1 MKRLLLIPILFWA
14 SCSFGQIVDQF
25 NYATTLDATG
35 WVSHGGAAGQITP
48 SPTASDDGNSLS
60 FSGFQASVGNRIL
73 LVAGN
78 NQDVNKALT
87 GITGTGY
94 YSLLLKV
101 TNTTGMNASGDYF
114 AGFGINNLSSL
125 TTFAARLFVKP
136 GSVANTFKLGIQNY
150 TGGTPT
156 QTYGAADYP
165 VGTTVL
171 VVVKFNTTTSPY
183 TASLFVNP
191 VPGAAEP
198 ASIASNNSGT
208 TTNFTT
214 FGSLFLRQGGS
225 LPSTTGNL
233 EIDEIRAGSTWA
245 SVTPTGAVSCNTT
258 NTINVSRCET
268 YTVPSGHETH
278 TTSGVYHDTIPNAG
292 GCDSLLTINLTIKH
306 NTTST
311 ISPIACGTYTVPSG
325 HESYTTSGT
334 YHDTIPNAAGCDSL
348 ITINLTITGSIT
360 YYQDLDLDGF
370 GNPNVSQPG
379 CAPITNY
386 VTNNDD
392 CDDTN
397 PAITTGTTYY
407 ADTDGDG
414 LGDPATAVVECT
426 PPTNHVTN
434 NTDCDD
440 TNPAIGAAVLYYV
453 DTDSDGYGSASAT
466 GVPSCT
472 VIGGSVTN
480 NTDCNDNNPAVHP
493 GATEI
498 PNNGIDEDC
507 NGSDLNTLGTALG
520 MYQFTNH
527 TCALPVDTAT
537 SVQANI
543 SFSSFNAT
551 GDSLECVDAAGVLN
565 YKGFNT
571 AATIDAT
578 EYYHFA
584 VTPANCYGMD
594 LNLIKFNHR
603 LSGTGGTPT
612 LRVRSSLDNYTTDL
626 FTKQLAVN
634 GSTYMLDTV
643 HLTSAFDNVTSTVE
657 FRFYIT
663 NMGQSGTTYRY
674 DNVTVIG
681 STNTLPTQ
689 TYYADADGDT
699 YGNPAVSQ
707 TACTAPNGYVLDN
720 TDCDDTDAE
729 EFPGAVW
736 YADTDGDGF
745 GDAGSSQISC
755 TRPTGHVSNDNDCND
770 TDAQIGSI
778 VLYYVDADGD
788 GFGDAD
794 ATAVNSCTPIAGSV
808 TNNDDCDDD
817 DDEMNPGATEV
828 CDGVDNNCDGDTD
841 EGFTMVTYYEDADGD
856 TYGNPLSPLTD
867 CAQPI
872 GYVTNDDDCND
883 TIAAIHPGA
892 VDQTGNGI
900 DENCDGVDGVLGIEE
915 SILADLN
922 VYPNPGTSSVVLSL
936 TSGWNGFN
944 VTFAGVDGKEI
955 ALTSTQKSADT
966 LEFNTETLVSGTYFI
981 RLTSASGT
989 ALVRWV
995 KN

>member
-1 MKRLLLIPILFWA
+1 MLG
-14 SCSFGQIVDQF
+14 FGSYAQVPMTGAGSYSQDF
-25 NYATTLDATG
+25 NTLSTTGTNPWTDNTVIANVYSQRSGTG
-35 WVSHGGAAGQITP
+35 
-48 SPTASDDGNSLS
+48 
-60 FSGFQASVGNRIL
+60 
-73 LVAGN
+73 AGN
-78 NQDVNKALT
+78 YIADA
-87 GITGTGY
+87 GTSTNGTI
-94 YSLLLKV
+94 YS
-101 TNTTGMNASGDYF
+101 Y
-114 AGFGINNLSSL
+114 
-125 TTFAARLFVKP
+125 
-136 GSVANTFKLGIQNY
+136 
-150 TGGTPT
+150 GT
-156 QTYGAADYP
+156 
-165 VGTTVL
+165 
-171 VVVKFNTTTSPY
+171 
-183 TASLFVNP
+183 
-191 VPGAAEP
+191 
-198 ASIASNNSGT
+198 GT
-208 TTNFTT
+208 TTDRALGSIGSNGAGDFAHGILFQNTSGGALSNFTVSYVLEQWRNGNNLNPQPVT
-214 FGSLFLRQGGS
+214 FWYKVSSTSFTGLNPGVNTGWTQVTALTTASPVNTSAAGALNGNSAANKVLAQNIVIPGLSLANNEFIMFKWEDINHTSNDHGLA
-225 LPSTTGNL
+225 
-233 EIDEIRAGSTWA
+233 IDDVTISWAGSCA
-245 SVTPTGAVSCNTT
+245 TT
-258 NTINVSRCET
+258 NTINVSECET
-268 YTVPSGHETH
+268 YTVPSTHETH
-278 TTSGVYHDTIPNAG
+278 TTSGVYHDTIPNAA
-292 GCDSLLTINLTIKH
+292 GCDSILTINLTIKH

-311 ISPIACGTYTVPSG
+311 LNVSWCGTYAVPSG

-334 YHDTIPNAAGCDSL
+334 YHDTVPNAAGCDSL

-360 YYQDLDLDGF
+360 YYQDLDHDGF

-379 CAPITNY
+379 CGPITDY
-386 VTNNDD
+386 VTNDND

-397 PAITTGTTYY
+397 AAITIGATYY

-414 LGDPATAVVECT
+414 LGDPNASVVECIQ
-426 PPTNHVTN
+426 PGSHVTN
-434 NTDCDD
+434 SNDCDD

-453 DTDSDGYGSASAT
+453 DADGDGYGSASAT
-466 GVPSCT
+466 GVSSCT
-472 VIGGSVTN
+472 QIGTSVTN

-537 SVQANI
+537 SVLPNI
-543 SFSSFNAT
+543 SFGSFNAT

-571 AATIDAT
+571 ATAVDMT

-584 VTPANCYGMD
+584 ATPANCYGMD
-594 LNLIKFNHR
+594 LNMIKFNHR
-603 LSGTGGTPT
+603 LSSTGGTPT

-634 GSTYMLDTV
+634 GTVYMLDTV

-681 STNTLPTQ
+681 SVNALPTQ
-689 TYYADADGDT
+689 TYYADTDGDG
-699 YGNPAVSQ
+699 YGNPAAPQ
-707 TACTAPNGYVLDN
+707 TACTPPNGHVLDN

-755 TRPTGHVSNDNDCND
+755 TRPVDYVSNDNDCDD
-770 TDAQIGSI
+770 TDDQIGSI
-778 VLYYVDADGD
+778 VLYYVDGDGD

-794 ATAVNSCTPIAGSV
+794 ATAVNSCTPIVGSV

-817 DDEMNPGATEV
+817 DDEVNPSATEV
-828 CDGVDNNCDGDTD
+828 CDGVDNNCDGDID
-841 EGFTMVTYYEDADGD
+841 EGFTMTVYYQDADGD
-856 TYGNPLSPLTD
+856 TYGNPAVTQSD
-867 CAQPI
+867 CAQPT

-883 TIAAIHPGA
+883 TNAAIHPGA
-892 VDQTGNGI
+892 ADQTGNGI
-900 DENCDGVDGVLGIEE
+900 DENCDGLDGVVGIEE
-915 SILADLN
+915 SILANLN
-922 VYPNPGTSSVVLSL
+922 VYPNPGTSSVVLNL
-936 TSGWNGFN
+936 TSGWNGFK
-944 VTFAGVDGKEI
+944 VTFVGVDGKEI
-955 ALTSTQKSADT
+955 ALTSTQKSADE
-966 LEFNTETLVSGTYFI
+966 LEFNTEGLVSGTYFI
-981 RLTSASGT
+981 RLTSTSGT